1 MRLLYPISPSK
12 TCSLPFRQ
20 FFLSFDADSLL
31 LTPIPRSEH
40 AATSVW
46 HSAPRLMCEL
56 VLSLHIMHMTAS
68 DAPLTV
74 SGMSSSSVSFIRLP
88 LISNLS
94 SIRNTSPFPLP
105 PSIPSPALPSG
116 PFTVLLLAS
125 LPLVSGSLL
134 MSVATKRSQSQSSST
149 TSLAGFSTPGQYIF
163 PFPFFFPVI
172 LPRGAV
178 ALIAHF
184 VCQSGGS
191 IPLLADNAWQ
201 APCIDCAYDP
211 GPGLCPTHPFTAWPP
226 ST

>member
-12 TCSLPFRQ
+12 TCSLPFHQ
-20 FFLSFDADSLL
+20 FFLSFNADSLP

-40 AATSVW
+40 AATSVR
-46 HSAPRLMCEL
+46 HSAPHLMCEL
-56 VLSLHIMHMTAS
+56 ILSLHVVHMTVS

-74 SGMSSSSVSFIRLP
+74 SWMSSSSVSFIRLP

-94 SIRNTSPFPLP
+94 SIQNTSPFPLS

-116 PFTVLLLAS
+116 PFTVLLLALS
-125 LPLVSGSLL
+125 PPVSGSLL
-134 MSVATKRSQSQSSST
+134 MSAATKHSQSQSSSI
-149 TSLAGFSTPGQYIF
+149 TSLAGFSTPGQYVF
-163 PFPFFFPVI
+163 PFPFLFPMI
-172 LPRGAV
+172 LPCGAV

-184 VCQSGGS
+184 VCQSRGS
-191 IPLLADNAWQ
+191 IPLLVDNTWQ

-211 GPGLCPTHPFTAWPP
+211 GPGLCPTHPFAAWPP